1 MPAIPTSMHA
11 SSAMSL
17 GDSPPGVYPKIS
29 SNPLDS
35 VASRAATQKQNQ
47 ARRRRPVVR
56 RYR

>member
-11 SSAMSL
+11 SRAMSL
-17 GDSPPGVYPKIS
+17 ADSPSGAYPKIS
-29 SNPLDS
+29 SSTLDS
-35 VASRAATQKQNQ
+35 VASRAATPKQNQ